1 LKNNEQLIAIRN
13 SGAYQ
18 KGYEF
23 RVNKNKTEGYIRP
36 ISEKTQP
43 LSLEDIAEIINIT
56 GIRYGLKKTDQLKEE
71 LLKTPNPKESWI
83 IARGD
88 LPRPRNKATIAYH
101 FDIDPMK
108 IGTLKKTGYMDYK
121 DRGRIPQVKEGT
133 LVAEKI
139 LGEEGQP
146 GTDIFGQPV
155 PPPRIRDLKLRYG
168 KGIKLSKDGMRA
180 TAKTDGRP
188 VLSSNG
194 RVHVFEELQIEGDI
208 GIRTGHVDFDGR
220 IEVEGIVNDGYRV
233 KGGSLCTQ
241 EIHMA
246 QVDIVGDVIVLGG
259 INGSRLKV
267 GGNLRARYIH
277 QSTIQVKGDVIV
289 DRDLSNS
296 TITSGGTV
304 IVDNGKV
311 LTSTISARHGIKAVD
326 IGSKMSPTCA
336 LTVGLNQEIQDII
349 EKTKAEIKAKETHQK
364 ELDKKI
370 EDLRGEIKELDQS
383 LTSALNVYAGVHQKR
398 TTLVEQVKSS
408 PPKFRNKLYKL
419 NAQIAYLKETLDRS
433 KATIAKLKDDQTVY
447 IDRLESNLDEMSTIE
462 ESVSMLKDKIRETD
476 EFSQIK
482 EGEFARTPVVQVLGT
497 IHSGT
502 KIQGPH
508 ASLEISRDHQR
519 AKIMETR
526 TDEKENDTRWRMVV
540 KPHR

>member
-1 LKNNEQLIAIRN
+1 MKNKEQLIAIRN

-23 RVNKNKTEGYIRP
+23 RVNKNRTEGYIRP

-43 LSLEDIAEIINIT
+43 LSLKDIAEIIHIT
-56 GIRYGLKKTDQLKEE
+56 GIQYGLKKTEQLKEE
-71 LLKTPNPKESWI
+71 LLENPNPKESWT

-88 LPRPRNKATIAYH
+88 PPRPRNKATIVYH
-101 FDIDPMK
+101 FDTDPMK

-133 LVAEKI
+133 LVAEKK
-139 LGEEGQP
+139 LGEEGHP

-155 PPPRIRDLKLRYG
+155 PPPRIQDLRLRYG
-168 KGIKLSKDGMRA
+168 KGVKLSKDGMRA
-180 TAKTDGRP
+180 IARTDGRP

-194 RVHVFEELQIEGDI
+194 QVHVFEELHIKGDI

-220 IEVEGIVNDGYRV
+220 IEVEGIVSDGYRV

-259 INGSRLKV
+259 INGSRIKV

-277 QSTIQVKGDVIV
+277 QSTIQVKGDVIIN
-289 DRDLSNS
+289 RDLSNS

-304 IVDNGKV
+304 IVDNGKI

-349 EKTKAEIKAKETHQK
+349 EKTKAEIKAKETRQK
-364 ELDKKI
+364 ELGKKI
-370 EDLRGEIKELDQS
+370 EDLRCEIKESDQA
-383 LTSALNVYAGVHQKR
+383 LTSALNVYASVHQKR
-398 TTLVEQVKSS
+398 TKLVERVESFPS
-408 PPKFRNKLYKL
+408 KFRSKLYKL
-419 NAQIAYLKETLDRS
+419 DAQIASLKKTLNRS
-433 KATIAKLKDDQTVY
+433 IATIAKLKDDQTVY
-447 IDRLESNLDEMSTIE
+447 IDQMESRLDEMSAIG
-462 ESVSMLKDKIRETD
+462 ESVSILKDKIRETE

-482 EGEFARTPVVQVLGT
+482 EGEFARTPVVQALGI

-508 ASLEISRDHQR
+508 ASLEISRDYQR
-519 AKIMETR
+519 VKIVETR
-526 TDEKENDTRWRMVV
+526 TDEKKNDARWQMVV
-540 KPHR
+540 NRRR

>member
-1 LKNNEQLIAIRN
+1 LKNKEQLIAIRN
-13 SGAYQ
+13 SRVCQ

-23 RVNKNKTEGYIRP
+23 RVNKNKTEGFICP
-36 ISEKTQP
+36 TSEETQP
-43 LSLEDIAEIINIT
+43 LSLKDITEIIHIT
-56 GIRYGLKKTDQLKEE
+56 GIQYGLKKTEQLKEE
-71 LLKTPNPKESWI
+71 LLKNPNPKESWT

-88 LPRPRNKATIAYH
+88 LPKPRSKATIVYY
-101 FDIDPMK
+101 FNTDPMK

-121 DRGRIPQVKEGT
+121 DRGRIPQVKQGT

-155 PPPRIRDLKLRYG
+155 PPPRIQDLRLRYG
-168 KGIKLSKDGMRA
+168 KGVKLSNDGMRA
-180 TAKTDGRP
+180 IARTDGRP
-188 VLSSNG
+188 VISSNG
-194 RVHVFEELQIEGDI
+194 QVHVFEELHIEGDI

-220 IEVEGIVNDGYRV
+220 IEVEGIVNEGYRV

-241 EIHMA
+241 EIRMA

-259 INGSRLKV
+259 INGARMKV

-304 IVDNGKV
+304 IVDNGKI

-326 IGSKMSPTCA
+326 IGSKMSPTCT

-349 EKTKAEIKAKETHQK
+349 EETKAEIKAQETRQK

-370 EDLRGEIKELDQS
+370 EGLRHEIKESDQS
-383 LTSALNVYAGVHQKR
+383 LTSALNVYASIHQKR
-398 TTLVEQVKSS
+398 TTLVERVESS
-408 PPKFRNKLYKL
+408 PPRLRSKLYKL
-419 NAQIAYLKETLDRS
+419 NAQIAALKKTLDRS

-447 IDRLESNLDEMSTIE
+447 IDRMESHLDEMSAIG
-462 ESVSMLKDKIRETD
+462 ESVSILKDKIRETE

-482 EGEFARTPVVQVLGT
+482 EGEFARTPVVQALGI

-508 ASLEISRDHQR
+508 ASFEISGDYQR
-519 AKIMETR
+519 VKIMETR
-526 TDEKENDTRWRMVV
+526 TDEKKDDARWQMVA
-540 KPHR
+540 KHRW